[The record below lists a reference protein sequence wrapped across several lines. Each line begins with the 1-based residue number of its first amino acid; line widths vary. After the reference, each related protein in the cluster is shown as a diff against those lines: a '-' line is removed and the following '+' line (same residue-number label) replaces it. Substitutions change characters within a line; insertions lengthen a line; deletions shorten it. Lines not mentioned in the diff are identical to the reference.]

1 MADLGAVPED
11 ELLEGEYDDL
21 PEFANDENRALHRQV
36 RAKETKLKAVEAE
49 LSETQERI
57 TVMKEH
63 LKSVTNEQ
71 LHTQRLVDAKVK
83 EISTEDHLKQLAER
97 ESGRFHAEFKK
108 LQGEIAEL
116 EDKVNLLQNGIFK
129 GNEQMEQ
136 FKLQM
141 NWNQDELEQWAL
153 AARQKEE
160 DNLALLKYTK
170 ADESKMKELSLQL
183 EKMMDAEGKK
193 KAQLEEEVTKTQ
205 ANQIE
210 LDKTAEDFRALHKER
225 QELVVQWEAAVQA
238 MQKRDEAIKESH
250 EEFAAVKGVLREK
263 QEALHERD
271 AFLQTERKNNAE
283 LDLKIAGH
291 ERTIGKKR
299 ELAIME
305 AQRVDVLVE
314 QVETQRA
321 VLSKAATEMGKA
333 KAESAQATQDVVV
346 VKEKLEKARQKLLAA
361 EQMLDAS
368 QKNVS
373 DGERAA
379 KQMEEYAVAEVQRD
393 RAAEKEL
400 QVLKERMFKESQKL
414 FGVRQ
419 RESELTAELS
429 GAKRVSTLMA
439 QRVKRLDEEAQ
450 RSKEL
455 VYTSDFQLQLMERKV
470 ARASGVRSAVEQ
482 AELHKRIALLEAQAE
497 KEKAQVSM
505 LDRQTKRLA
514 NDLKAA
520 KLKGAT
526 LEKER
531 TKAEEAV
538 AELEMKNDAGT
549 RHLKEVIK
557 NEEEQMVA
565 HDVLK
570 LELKRLRES
579 LNAKADE
586 VFGLQ
591 NRKFQLQ
598 VRRARPLRPCD
609 ARGDA
614 LHFETHPS
622 RPTPPQMSMEERE
635 QEVKVHGDVL
645 RAQLK
650 AAEEERAAAGK
661 ELSERLIRAE
671 RLNNK
676 YEIICGRMGGDGGD
690 DGEHTQAYY
699 VIKAA
704 QEREELQRQGDELD
718 QQIQKSEREIRAL
731 EKTLS
736 HLYSKNAG
744 CARDAPR
751 ARTAPQLTRRLL
763 PLQVQGG
770 LHSC

>member
-36 RAKETKLKAVEAE
+36 RVKETKLKAVEAE

-346 VKEKLEKARQKLLAA
+346 VKETLETARQKLLAA

-470 ARASGVRSAVEQ
+470 ARASGVRSATEQ

-505 LDRQTKRLA
+505 IDKQVKRL
-514 NDLKAA
+514 NN
-520 KLKGAT
+520 GA
-526 LEKER
+526 
-531 TKAEEAV
+531 
-538 AELEMKNDAGT
+538 
-549 RHLKEVIK
+549 
-557 NEEEQMVA
+557 
-565 HDVLK
+565 
-570 LELKRLRES
+570 
-579 LNAKADE
+579 
-586 VFGLQ
+586 
-591 NRKFQLQ
+591 
-598 VRRARPLRPCD
+598 RRPPPSPPPPPHPPPPHPPLRP
-609 ARGDA
+609 ATA
-614 LHFETHPS
+614 E
-622 RPTPPQMSMEERE
+622 PPP
-635 QEVKVHGDVL
+635 
-645 RAQLK
+645 
-650 AAEEERAAAGK
+650 RAAQ
-661 ELSERLIRAE
+661 
-671 RLNNK
+671 
-676 YEIICGRMGGDGGD
+676 
-690 DGEHTQAYY
+690 T
-699 VIKAA
+699 
-704 QEREELQRQGDELD
+704 
-718 QQIQKSEREIRAL
+718 
-731 EKTLS
+731 
-736 HLYSKNAG
+736 
-744 CARDAPR
+744 
-751 ARTAPQLTRRLL
+751 
-763 PLQVQGG
+763 
-770 LHSC
+770 

>member
-1 MADLGAVPED
+1 
-11 ELLEGEYDDL
+11 
-21 PEFANDENRALHRQV
+21 
-36 RAKETKLKAVEAE
+36 
-49 LSETQERI
+49 
-57 TVMKEH
+57 
-63 LKSVTNEQ
+63 
-71 LHTQRLVDAKVK
+71 
-83 EISTEDHLKQLAER
+83 
-97 ESGRFHAEFKK
+97 
-108 LQGEIAEL
+108 
-116 EDKVNLLQNGIFK
+116 
-129 GNEQMEQ
+129 
-136 FKLQM
+136 
-141 NWNQDELEQWAL
+141 
-153 AARQKEE
+153 
-160 DNLALLKYTK
+160 
-170 ADESKMKELSLQL
+170 
-183 EKMMDAEGKK
+183 
-193 KAQLEEEVTKTQ
+193 
-205 ANQIE
+205 
-210 LDKTAEDFRALHKER
+210 
-225 QELVVQWEAAVQA
+225 
-238 MQKRDEAIKESH
+238 
-250 EEFAAVKGVLREK
+250 
-263 QEALHERD
+263 
-271 AFLQTERKNNAE
+271 
-283 LDLKIAGH
+283 
-291 ERTIGKKR
+291 
-299 ELAIME
+299 
-305 AQRVDVLVE
+305 
-314 QVETQRA
+314 
-321 VLSKAATEMGKA
+321 
-333 KAESAQATQDVVV
+333 
-346 VKEKLEKARQKLLAA
+346 
-361 EQMLDAS
+361 
-368 QKNVS
+368 
-373 DGERAA
+373 
-379 KQMEEYAVAEVQRD
+379 
-393 RAAEKEL
+393 
-400 QVLKERMFKESQKL
+400 
-414 FGVRQ
+414 
-419 RESELTAELS
+419 
-429 GAKRVSTLMA
+429 
-439 QRVKRLDEEAQ
+439 
-450 RSKEL
+450 
-455 VYTSDFQLQLMERKV
+455 
-470 ARASGVRSAVEQ
+470 
-482 AELHKRIALLEAQAE
+482 
-497 KEKAQVSM
+497 
-505 LDRQTKRLA
+505 
-514 NDLKAA
+514 
-520 KLKGAT
+520 
-526 LEKER
+526 
-531 TKAEEAV
+531 
-538 AELEMKNDAGT
+538 MKNDAGT

>member
-36 RAKETKLKAVEAE
+36 RVKERKLKAVEAE

-470 ARASGVRSAVEQ
+470 ARASGVRSATEQ

-505 LDRQTKRLA
+505 IDKQVKRL
-514 NDLKAA
+514 NN
-520 KLKGAT
+520 GA
-526 LEKER
+526 
-531 TKAEEAV
+531 
-538 AELEMKNDAGT
+538 
-549 RHLKEVIK
+549 
-557 NEEEQMVA
+557 
-565 HDVLK
+565 
-570 LELKRLRES
+570 
-579 LNAKADE
+579 
-586 VFGLQ
+586 
-591 NRKFQLQ
+591 
-598 VRRARPLRPCD
+598 RRPPPSPPPPPHPPPPPPPLRP
-609 ARGDA
+609 ATA
-614 LHFETHPS
+614 E
-622 RPTPPQMSMEERE
+622 PPP
-635 QEVKVHGDVL
+635 
-645 RAQLK
+645 
-650 AAEEERAAAGK
+650 RAAQ
-661 ELSERLIRAE
+661 
-671 RLNNK
+671 
-676 YEIICGRMGGDGGD
+676 
-690 DGEHTQAYY
+690 T
-699 VIKAA
+699 
-704 QEREELQRQGDELD
+704 
-718 QQIQKSEREIRAL
+718 
-731 EKTLS
+731 
-736 HLYSKNAG
+736 
-744 CARDAPR
+744 
-751 ARTAPQLTRRLL
+751 
-763 PLQVQGG
+763 
-770 LHSC
+770 

>member
-153 AARQKEE
+153 AARQKDE

-470 ARASGVRSAVEQ
+470 ARASGISHGEQ

-505 LDRQTKRLA
+505 IDKQVKRL
-514 NDLKAA
+514 NN
-520 KLKGAT
+520 GA
-526 LEKER
+526 
-531 TKAEEAV
+531 
-538 AELEMKNDAGT
+538 
-549 RHLKEVIK
+549 
-557 NEEEQMVA
+557 
-565 HDVLK
+565 
-570 LELKRLRES
+570 
-579 LNAKADE
+579 
-586 VFGLQ
+586 
-591 NRKFQLQ
+591 
-598 VRRARPLRPCD
+598 RRPPPSPPPPPHPPPPPPPLRPAAAEPPLAPRRPEAGEAEVDD
-609 ARGDA
+609 ARQGEDESGGGGGGA
-614 LHFETHPS
+614 RDEKRRGNAPFE
-622 RPTPPQMSMEERE
+622 
-635 QEVKVHGDVL
+635 
-645 RAQLK
+645 
-650 AAEEERAAAGK
+650 
-661 ELSERLIRAE
+661 
-671 RLNNK
+671 
-676 YEIICGRMGGDGGD
+676 GGD
-690 DGEHTQAYY
+690 
-699 VIKAA
+699 
-704 QEREELQRQGDELD
+704 QER
-718 QQIQKSEREIRAL
+718 
-731 EKTLS
+731 
-736 HLYSKNAG
+736 
-744 CARDAPR
+744 
-751 ARTAPQLTRRLL
+751 
-763 PLQVQGG
+763 GG
-770 LHSC
+770 ADGGA